1 MNGEWLTIKIRSMI
15 LRLSAEEKQKCQKFL
30 DVKEANISAAEIY
43 IDFLTNN
50 SRKITKSD
58 VQKMAEKYGKK
69 DAYFHAFLHTE
80 KLSQNNR
87 QFSEIC
93 DTCNIND
100 IKSLNINDYSSD
112 KYYEKFGRFIKVE
125 NDCAFTTQE
134 YLPFEGFVYDEL
146 DVDTEAYSEHT
157 PIGYFEN
164 KFPYFALIKNDQI
177 WMSVIP
183 HEINTMKEPIK
194 HAYGRALVLGLGI
207 GYFLYHIHLK
217 DDVEKIVVIEKD
229 PAIIHLFNQDLLG
242 KFDFR
247 DKIEIIEGDA
257 IEYMK
262 KHHDFDYVFAD
273 LWHNVGDGEGLYLT
287 LKALEK
293 NLPDATFDYWIERSI
308 LCMLRR
314 QLLTVYEE
322 QLFGSEREDY
332 LDGNNENDF
341 IINRLYFLTEDVV
354 IDSAKKLHDL
364 LSEASLKELA
374 KQIF

>member
-1 MNGEWLTIKIRSMI
+1 MI

-58 VQKMAEKYGKK
+58 IQKMAEKYGQK

-80 KLSQNNR
+80 KLNQNNR

-93 DTCNIND
+93 KTCNIID
-100 IKSLNINDYSSD
+100 IKSLNINDYSND
-112 KYYEKFGRFIKVE
+112 KYYEKFGRFTKIE

-146 DVDTEAYSEHT
+146 DVDSETYSEHT
-157 PIGYFEN
+157 PIGYFESN
-164 KFPYFALIKNDQI
+164 FPYFALIKNDQI

-194 HAYGRALVLGLGI
+194 HAFGRVLVLGLGI

-217 DDVEKIVVIEKD
+217 EDVEKIIVIEKD

-242 KFDFR
+242 KFEFK
-247 DKIEIIEGDA
+247 DKIEIVEGDA

-273 LWHNVGDGEGLYLT
+273 LWHNVGDGESLYLT

-293 NLPDATFDYWIERSI
+293 NLPNATFDYWIERSI

-374 KQIF
+374 KQIFYNL